1 MEEMRQSP
9 QMVFIQH
16 SGLKTADWGSV
27 PHHQS
32 SISHQAWGLRKMES
46 AKKARECGGGEAA

>member
-9 QMVFIQH
+9 QMVFIQV
-16 SGLKTADWGSV
+16 SDLKIADWGSV
-27 PHHQS
+27 PHPQS
-32 SISHQAWGLRKMES
+32 SISHQGWGLRKMAS